1 MYVLLAQLPSLERL
15 LANAGLKH
23 LNDTRLQSIN
33 REKHQNYHGPCKI
46 VILSL
51 LAYFYRFFL
60 RLKKITDKFLR
71 VQVLKPKGFR
81 EKFCRCKP
89 NNF

>member
-33 REKHQNYHGPCKI
+33 REKHQNYHGPAK
-46 VILSL
+46 L
-51 LAYFYRFFL
+51 FYRCWHTFTGFFIS
-60 RLKKITDKFLR
+60 KKYNR
-71 VQVLKPKGFR
+71 QVFAGSST
-81 EKFCRCKP
+81 
-89 NNF
+89 

>member
-1 MYVLLAQLPSLERL
+1 MSKSRRWFGCSNMYVLLAQLPSLERL

-46 VILSL
+46 DL
-51 LAYFYRFFL
+51 FYRCWHTF
-60 RLKKITDKFLR
+60 T
-71 VQVLKPKGFR
+71 GFS
-81 EKFCRCKP
+81 FV
-89 NNF
+89 